1 MLRAFDV
8 TYYAASTDS
17 PDKNK
22 RFAESLT
29 IDYPI
34 LSDPDK
40 QVARAYGVLRRGLG
54 FAARTTFY
62 IGLDGRILHVDHDV
76 SPATHGRAVAARL
89 AELNVARR

>member
-1 MLRAFDV
+1 MQLF
-8 TYYAASTDS
+8 AASVDQPET
-17 PDKNK
+17 NR

-62 IGLDGRILHVDHDV
+62 IGLDGRVLYVDRDV
-76 SPATHGRAVAARL
+76 SPASHGRAVAAKL
-89 AELNVARR
+89 AELGVQRR